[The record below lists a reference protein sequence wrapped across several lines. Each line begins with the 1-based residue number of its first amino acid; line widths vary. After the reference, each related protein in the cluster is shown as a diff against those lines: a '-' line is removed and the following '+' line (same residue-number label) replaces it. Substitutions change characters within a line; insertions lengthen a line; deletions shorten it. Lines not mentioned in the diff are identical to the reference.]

1 VNTENFSTNRRQ
13 FVRVLALGGAAA
25 ALTAT
30 PAVAAMP
37 EDEYDGGTP

>member
-1 VNTENFSTNRRQ
+1 MSTDTLSSTRRR
-13 FVRVLALGGAAA
+13 FVRVLVLGGAAA

-30 PAVAAMP
+30 PAVAAP